1 MTLVDTLANILSS
14 IKNASDTGKLECT
27 VAPASKLA
35 CNILKVMQEQG
46 YIGKFELVDDKKS
59 GKFKVELRGRINKC
73 GVVKPRFSVKKTEF
87 EKWEKR
93 YLPAQNFGT
102 LILATPHGVVSH
114 YDAREK
120 RTGGILLAY
129 VY

>member
-14 IKNASDTGKLECT
+14 IKNASDAGKLECT

-35 CNILKVMQEQG
+35 CNILKVMQEQE
-46 YIGKFELVDDKKS
+46 YIGKFELIDDKKS
-59 GKFKVELRGRINKC
+59 GKLKVKLRGRINKC
-73 GVVKPRFSVKKTEF
+73 GVVKPRFSVKNTEF

-102 LILATPHGVVSH
+102 LIVATPHGVVSH

-120 RTGGILLAY
+120 GTGGILLAY

>member
-1 MTLVDTLANILSS
+1 MTSVDPLANILSS
-14 IKNASDTGKLECT
+14 IKNASDVGKLDCT
-27 VAPASKLA
+27 VAPASKLVGDV
-35 CNILKVMQEQG
+35 LKVMQG
-46 YIGKFELVDDKKS
+46 RGHISKFEFIDDKRS
-59 GKFKVELRGRINKC
+59 GKFRVELRGSINKC

-102 LILATPHGVVSH
+102 LILTTLYGVVSH

-120 RTGGILLAY
+120 GTGGILLAY